1 MPLDGEGKPSAHA
14 ALSEVKQL
22 QKKIESIYA
31 RNADRDFPLLVAAD
45 LNSVHAPTPG
55 CAPPLVYQFL
65 CRMAGLRSA
74 VRTGEQNGCPAPPD
88 KNAPPN

>member
-1 MPLDGEGKPSAHA
+1 VPLDGEGKPSAHA

-65 CRMAGLRSA
+65 CRTAGLRSA
-74 VRTGEQNGCPAPPD
+74 VRTGEQNGCPAPTD